1 MECHL
6 IRICLFSPI
15 LSAYNI
21 FFQRERVKV
30 LEDGEGN
37 NQNISFEELG
47 RTIGMRWKTLPDEE
61 RKKYEDLADQDSI
74 RYKND
79 MDCFNEA
86 KRKRREK
93 RNKECLEELK
103 MPISSSSPFEIK
115 PFVPV
120 PSKTESSGKASAL
133 SNSYTG
139 SFRDFQRYTNKDG
152 ADNNN
157 TDTFPIPPGTE
168 VSLPDASGRERK
180 YTVQYKFYRMSRAA
194 AEDYIEKLNQ
204 MQQPRGILAR
214 CETNR
219 QPFTHFWG

>member
-1 MECHL
+1 LCSP
-6 IRICLFSPI
+6 CL
-15 LSAYNI
+15 LAYNI

-37 NQNISFEELG
+37 DQNISFEELG

-74 RYKND
+74 RYKHD

-86 KRKRREK
+86 KRKRREE

-103 MPISSSSPFEIK
+103 MPHNSSFPFEIK
-115 PFVPV
+115 TFVPV
-120 PSKTESSGKASAL
+120 SSKTESNITSSAQ

-139 SFRDFQRYTNKDG
+139 SFRDFQQYANKDG
-152 ADNNN
+152 AENNN
-157 TDTFPIPPGTE
+157 TNMFHIPPGTE

-194 AEDYIEKLNQ
+194 AEDYMEKLNQ
-204 MQQPRGILAR
+204 MQQPRINPPR
-214 CETNR
+214 SETHR
-219 QPFTHFWG
+219 PPFTHFWG